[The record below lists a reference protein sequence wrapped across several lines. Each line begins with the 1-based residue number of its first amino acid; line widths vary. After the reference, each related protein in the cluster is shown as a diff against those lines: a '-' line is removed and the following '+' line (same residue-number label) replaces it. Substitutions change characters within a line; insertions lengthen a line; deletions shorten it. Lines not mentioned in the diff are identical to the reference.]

1 MRVTCERC
9 LRRYDVPD
17 ATVKGR
23 KIRARCKCGARVVVQ
38 DEERA
43 ARSSGGGSQTTGS
56 IQRPVRWFVDIT
68 SWEPIA
74 MDLRQLVRAFDGGR
88 IDADTLVWRKGM
100 PDWRRLRDVAELAER
115 LMGAD
120 AAKAAVPDP
129 ALDSVRAEAEPPPRH
144 AEKQPERSRTPA
156 ANYSV
161 GSSQGRGSVPPG
173 APSVERISVSSSGEE
188 LVAATLPGGSMPA
201 TPAGGYSSPAPPRAS
216 MRPERRSVPSPA
228 PTALAGRAPIMGEA
242 PRTITQ
248 TGLAPAPDPAHR
260 LVQSTAPAE
269 APITEEPEATRA
281 GSAAVGTPRASRTPA
296 AGLRRV
302 PSSDETPAQKP
313 SSISVPSGALA
324 AAPRRLRTKHLVA
337 LGGLVLGVVFIVR
350 GTLSSESVN
359 GASAAGNGTPE
370 PHATPPAG
378 LPELPHVEN
387 RNALIPE
394 PSAAVPAAPQP
405 AAAFAAQV
413 PAANPAPTTEAVVP
427 TPTQR
432 PARPAAAPLPARPV
446 PAPASRAEAPV
457 LDIRPS
463 EPARVATATGESSPV
478 TGRGELG
485 APDTPAPPVSA
496 TPLAPAEPAAPQ
508 PAAPQPAAPQPA
520 APQPVAANP
529 PAAAGAS
536 RTQPT
541 PAAPAPG
548 APSAAAPAPAA
559 PAPNAPAPTAPA
571 VSAATVGPS
580 TAPASAA
587 PGPFDPQRAKLQLGI
602 AALKASTCGQLG
614 VTRGAGEVTVVI
626 ESFGRVTR
634 VTHANPAFVGNP
646 VGSCITQAY
655 QQVQVAP
662 FTGAAQTLTSSFVV
676 P

>member
-43 ARSSGGGSQTTGS
+43 ARSSAGGSQTTGS

-161 GSSQGRGSVPPG
+161 GGSQGRGSVPPG
-173 APSVERISVSSSGEE
+173 PASLERISVSSGSEE

-201 TPAGGYSSPAPPRAS
+201 TPAGGYSSPAPPRTS
-216 MRPERRSVPSPA
+216 TRPERRSVPSPA
-228 PTALAGRAPIMGEA
+228 PTPLAGRAPIMGEP

-260 LVQSTAPAE
+260 LVHSVAAE

-281 GSAAVGTPRASRTPA
+281 GSAAAGTPRASRTPA
-296 AGLRRV
+296 PGPRRV

-324 AAPRRLRTKHLVA
+324 AAPLRLRTKHLVA

-350 GTLSSESVN
+350 GTLSSESAN
-359 GASAAGNGTPE
+359 GASASNGSPE
-370 PHATPPAG
+370 PHAMPPAG
-378 LPELPHVEN
+378 LPEPPHVEN

-394 PSAAVPAAPQP
+394 PSAALREATEPAPAVAVLVPAATRTPTAESVAP
-405 AAAFAAQV
+405 A
-413 PAANPAPTTEAVVP
+413 
-427 TPTQR
+427 PTQR
-432 PARPAAAPLPARPV
+432 PARAAVSPLPAKPL
-446 PAPASRAEAPV
+446 PAPAARAEAPV

-463 EPARVATATGESSPV
+463 EPARGAVATVTGESSPV

-485 APDTPAPPVSA
+485 APDTASQ
-496 TPLAPAEPAAPQ
+496 AEPV
-508 PAAPQPAAPQPA
+508 

-529 PAAAGAS
+529 VAANPVAANPVTPQPVAPQPVAPQPVAPQPVAANPAAPPAAATAS
-536 RTQPT
+536 RTQP
-541 PAAPAPG
+541 AP
-548 APSAAAPAPAA
+548 AAAPTPVS
-559 PAPNAPAPTAPA
+559 PAPVA
-571 VSAATVGPS
+571 PS

-587 PGPFDPQRAKLQLGI
+587 PAPFDLQLAKVQLGI
-602 AALKASTCGQLG
+602 AAFKASTCGRLG
-614 VTRGAGEVTVVI
+614 VTRGAGDLTVVI
-626 ESFGRVTR
+626 ESFGRATR
-634 VTHANPAFVGNP
+634 VTHLNPAFVGSP

-655 QQVQVAP
+655 QQVQVPP
-662 FTGAAQTLTSSFVV
+662 FSGAAQTLTSSFFI